1 MLTMNVF
8 LSHSTKDADFVK
20 ALAARMTAE
29 GFTPWL
35 CESSIAPATDW
46 VEEIEK
52 GLKAAD
58 LVLLVWSPDAAASY
72 ATGLEWTAA
81 LAREIRTQRKRLG
94 VVLLRDCDLPELLYT
109 RQYIDARSDSDKAIV
124 AVLDW
129 LAGRR
134 DLGRLAGDFAP
145 VFLEDYPKDDF
156 VGRTGY
162 LAELRQV
169 FSDGPARFLLH
180 GEPGA
185 GKSTLALRFAW
196 EAQKDFDAVV
206 FQRCG
211 QRSVAEIVSE
221 LAYKLRR
228 PLGEQVVQLPPEEKL
243 KAAAEWLRAR
253 PSLLVLDDVWSAEV
267 KQLEPGG
274 PCSVLHTSR
283 QQALPWI
290 SSGHS
295 SAVVSF
301 SDEECE
307 ALFHATLDGDFS
319 RDEVT
324 RNREALLGF
333 AKRVERLPIAVA
345 VGANLLRQKKAS
357 GLQRGTLRLR
367 LEKLRDGVQDVNALF
382 RAAIESRPESEQ
394 KLLAAAAVCAQ
405 EGFWLPLAAAIAGLS
420 EDDAG
425 DTADRLVHSSLLRVI
440 DRERRRFQLHALLRE
455 QVRAKQGSD
464 GLSKLQ
470 ERHAANLERIFGA
483 WYVAQDQETRW
494 QECRGCLEEIIPSCA
509 ILWTRGECEREWQ
522 LGLRGYSLGLRIGE
536 LEAALRIMKQ
546 EELFWEGRDDLEAKN
561 TLQRTYGNEAL
572 ILQAWGRLEEA
583 LALHK
588 QKEAICLELGDKIG
602 LSRSYGNQATILKIW
617 GRLGEAL
624 AFCKRVEEIALE
636 LSDKDSLMSSYGS
649 QVLILKDWGRLEEA
663 LAFCKRVEEIAV
675 ELGDKDSLQRSY
687 GNRANIRYAQGCLEE
702 ALELHKKK
710 EAICLE
716 LGNKDGLQISYGNQ
730 ALILQAWGRLEEAM
744 ALHKKEEAICLELGN
759 KEGLQRS
766 YGNQANILQNWGRS
780 EEAMELH
787 KKKEAICQEL
797 GNRKHLA
804 ESYGNQALILQ
815 AWGRLEEAMGLLKE
829 VEHLCVELGYRD
841 NLQKTC
847 GNQALILQAWGRLEE
862 ALGLYK
868 KQEAICLELGNIA
881 DLATSYG
888 NQAIILAT
896 WGRLEEA
903 LALFKKREAICLE
916 LGNKSSLAKCYWN
929 WGLLARAQGDLKT
942 EKEKLEQALAI
953 FTELK
958 MPRER
963 DAVQA
968 ELKKVAG
975 G

>member
-1 MLTMNVF
+1 MNVF
-8 LSHSTKDADFVK
+8 LSHSTKDTDFVK
-20 ALAARMTAE
+20 ALAARMTAK

-58 LVLLVWSPDAAASY
+58 LVLLVWSPEAAASY

-94 VVLLRDCDLPELLYT
+94 VVLLRDSDLPELLYT
-109 RQYIDARSDSDKAIV
+109 RQYIDARSDSDKAIA

-156 VGRTGY
+156 VGRDSY
-162 LAELRQV
+162 LAQLRRV

-211 QRSVAEIVSE
+211 HRSVAEIAGE
-221 LAYKLRR
+221 LANKLRR

-290 SSGHS
+290 SPGHS

-333 AKRVERLPIAVA
+333 ARRVERLPIAVA

-367 LEKLRDGVQDVNALF
+367 LEELRDGVPEHDVNALF
-382 RAAIESRPESEQ
+382 RAAIASQPAREQ

-405 EGFWLPLAAAIAGLS
+405 EGFWLPLAAEIAGLR
-420 EDDAG
+420 EDEAEDA
-425 DTADRLVHSSLLRVI
+425 ADRLVNSSLLRMSRTTE
-440 DRERRRFQLHALLRE
+440 DGGERRRFNLHALLRDE
-455 QVRAKQGSD
+455 VRAWQGA
-464 GLSKLQ
+464 GCVKLQ
-470 ERHAANLERIFGA
+470 DRHAAALEKLFKD
-483 WYVAQDQETRW
+483 WETRW
-494 QECRGCLEEIIPSCA
+494 KDCRECLEEVIPA
-509 ILWTRGECEREWQ
+509 VEFLWSRADVERSWQ
-522 LGLRGYSLGLRIGE
+522 LN
-536 LEAALRIMKQ
+536 Q
-546 EELFWEGRDDLEAKN
+546 
-561 TLQRTYGNEAL
+561 
-572 ILQAWGRLEEA
+572 WGFVSAE
-583 LALHK
+583 
-588 QKEAICLELGDKIG
+588 
-602 LSRSYGNQATILKIW
+602 
-617 GRLGEAL
+617 RLGELDL
-624 AFCKRVEEIALE
+624 AFRIVRWGEAFWVGLDEDTAK
-636 LSDKDSLMSSYGS
+636 SLLAWSYGG
-649 QVLILKDWGRLEEA
+649 QAAILKDWDQLDAAIALLKKEET
-663 LAFCKRVEEIAV
+663 LATEAHNEQLLMA
-675 ELGDKDSLQRSY
+675 SY
-687 GNRANIRYAQGCLEE
+687 G
-702 ALELHKKK
+702 
-710 EAICLE
+710 
-716 LGNKDGLQISYGNQ
+716 DQ
-730 ALILQAWGRLEEAM
+730 AGILQLWGRLEEAM
-744 ALHKKEEAICLELGN
+744 ALHKKEEAIALELGN
-759 KEGLQRS
+759 KDSLQR
-766 YGNQANILQNWGRS
+766 
-780 EEAMELH
+780 
-787 KKKEAICQEL
+787 
-797 GNRKHLA
+797 
-804 ESYGNQALILQ
+804 SYGNQALILQ
-815 AWGRLEEAMGLLKE
+815 
-829 VEHLCVELGYRD
+829 D
-841 NLQKTC
+841 
-847 GNQALILQAWGRLEE
+847 
-862 ALGLYK
+862 
-868 KQEAICLELGNIA
+868 
-881 DLATSYG
+881 
-888 NQAIILAT
+888 

-903 LALFKKREAICLE
+903 LALMRKQQGICEELNDNNGLAANYGNEAGIQRELGHPGEALKLARKREIISMQLGNKNLLQKSYGEQAALLYEWGRLDEALELVRKQEPLCIE
-916 LGNKSSLAKCYWN
+916 LGNQRSLGFCYWT
-929 WGLLARAQGDLKT
+929 WGSIAGRLWDRDT
-942 EKEKLEQALAI
+942 EREKLEAAQMLFNDLNMQSEYKKVRAARTREPIVRLLSLALSATIFGYTGYQLWNREWTDVLMLALLLVTFLFVGPGLPFYHPAWAI
-953 FTELK
+953 RTSSGLVVTTLAFWTRYRHTK
-958 MPRER
+958 KR
-963 DAVQA
+963 DARHLRRA
-968 ELKKVAG
+968 EDAARARRGAG
-975 G
+975 GVGESG